1 MKRGP
6 NLLEDLDPL
15 GALFARGFGPGVPVL
30 GGGGG
35 GGKYVRTPVPF
46 KWESHLVPPAS
57 PHPLPPPLLGLSYTY
72 LPFIFVPENF
82 HRNFFLIK
90 EMRRAIC
97 SNNLDIRLV
106 QLKK

>member
-1 MKRGP
+1 MIRGP

-35 GGKYVRTPVPF
+35 GKYVRTPVPF

-57 PHPLPPPLLGLSYTY
+57 PPPLTTTITGPFLHLPPIHLCP
-72 LPFIFVPENF
+72 
-82 HRNFFLIK
+82 
-90 EMRRAIC
+90 
-97 SNNLDIRLV
+97 
-106 QLKK
+106 